1 MYIVLTFQVTINSS
15 NSDDVSNQLKEM
27 TVDSSVLV
35 YTDIILASQMMER
48 LTNQKDISQQVGTTI
63 TIIFTIITIIC

>member
-35 YTDIILASQMMER
+35 YTDIILASEMMER

-63 TIIFTIITIIC
+63 TIIFTTITIIC